1 MRSPQ
6 KISDE
11 TQIIYLME
19 MPNGGGSDVTLKQD
33 IAEVGAALHRVV
45 KLRPV
50 TWRWKEGL
58 EEHNEQGMQYG
69 FIAQEV
75 EKIFPDLVVT
85 KKWKDGSARKF
96 LLSKGLL
103 PYLVKAVEEQQRQ
116 IEQLEKRIAELVQ
129 PSSK

>member
-1 MRSPQ
+1 
-6 KISDE
+6 
-11 TQIIYLME
+11 ME

-33 IAEVGAALHRVV
+33 IAEVGAALQRVV

-58 EEHNEQGMQYG
+58 EEYNESGMQYG

-85 KKWKDGSARKF
+85 KKWKDGSTRKF

-103 PYLVKAVEEQQRQ
+103 PYLVKALEEQQRQ
-116 IEQLEKRIAELVQ
+116 IEQLETRISKLTES
-129 PSSK
+129 PSK